1 MRPSGASV
9 AEEIIELVEV
19 AVVGTCKHI
28 VDKHNT
34 YTARVAVDDYPEE
47 EDVSDREDDN
57 DE

>member
-34 YTARVAVDDYPEE
+34 
-47 EDVSDREDDN
+47 
-57 DE
+57 

>member
-9 AEEIIELVEV
+9 AEEIIEPVEV

-28 VDKHNT
+28 DTHYT

-47 EDVSDREDDN
+47 DDGVDDN